1 MDDVSGANDKLTHLL
16 REMIARSG
24 FTHRDLGARLGLST
38 ATLSLIAQGRRYPA
52 RDTIIAM
59 GCECGCERR
68 ELDNMLRIA
77 GYPVLMGDGPASLA
91 VVDARTNN

>member
-1 MDDVSGANDKLTHLL
+1 MDDVSGANDKLPQLL

-38 ATLSLIAQGRRYPA
+38 ATLSLIAQGRRFPA
-52 RDTIIAM
+52 RDTIIAL
-59 GCECGCERR
+59 GCECVCERR

-77 GYPVLMGDGPASLA
+77 GYPVLMGDGPASFPITLK
-91 VVDARTNN
+91 NG